1 MEHLRE
7 FLTEHLSWPLARE
20 IVLLA
25 VIAAIAIVSYFIM
38 NYVMRKVKEIVED
51 TETKIDDILLDTSM
65 RKALSCL
72 VPALIVN
79 YFLPQLFDNS
89 TSLHQW
95 IKTLTSLYVLTAVIY
110 VCIVLVKNLYHLM
123 EDTEKTRRYAVK
135 GIFQMVRLIIICIGV
150 IIGLSMIL
158 GREPTAIVTAIG
170 ASAAVLMLVFKDTIM
185 GLVASVQL
193 SANNMLRKGDWLV
206 CDSHGINGTVTD
218 VSLITVKVLNWDNS
232 ISTIPPYTLI
242 TDSFRNYR
250 NMRDMG
256 GRRVERSILIDLNTV
271 RFLEPDEIER
281 LRSRGRLDGLGEID
295 ARNMVNLH
303 LLRLYLDNFIR
314 HDQRVN
320 SSMLFMV
327 RQMQPTAQGLPVQL
341 YFFTK
346 VTAWRE
352 FEQVQSDIF
361 DHVYAIVNEFS
372 LRMFQAPAGSD
383 ISSRPAGRMQ
393 NVGLPVRD

>member
-1 MEHLRE
+1 MEQLRE
-7 FLTEHLSWPLARE
+7 FLTEHLPWPLARE
-20 IVLLA
+20 IALLA

-38 NYVMRKVKEIVED
+38 DYAMRKVKEIVED
-51 TETKIDDILLDTSM
+51 TETKIDDILLDASM

-79 YFLPQLFDNS
+79 YFLPQLYDNS
-89 TSLHQW
+89 TTLHQW
-95 IKTLTSLYVLTAVIY
+95 IKTFTALYILTAVIY

-150 IIGLSMIL
+150 IIGLSMLL

-218 VSLITVKVLNWDNS
+218 VSLTTVKVLNWDNS

-281 LRSRGRLDGLGEID
+281 LRSRGRLEGLGDID

-314 HDQRVN
+314 HDRRVN

-327 RQMQPTAQGLPVQL
+327 RQMQPTAQGLPLQL

-361 DHVYAIVNEFS
+361 DHVYAIVNEFG
-372 LRMFQAPAGSD
+372 LRMFQTLAGSD
-383 ISSRPAGRMQ
+383 ISRLPVGRM
-393 NVGLPVRD
+393 

>member
-1 MEHLRE
+1 MEQLRE
-7 FLTEHLSWPLARE
+7 FLTEHLPWPLARE
-20 IVLLA
+20 IAMLA

-38 NYVMRKVKEIVED
+38 DYAMRKVKEIVED
-51 TETKIDDILLDTSM
+51 TETKIDDILLDASM

-79 YFLPQLFDNS
+79 YFFPQLYDNS
-89 TSLHQW
+89 TTLHQW
-95 IKTLTSLYVLTAVIY
+95 IKTFTALYVLTAVIY

-150 IIGLSMIL
+150 IIGLSMLL

-218 VSLITVKVLNWDNS
+218 VSLTTVKVLNWDNS

-281 LRSRGRLDGLGEID
+281 LRSRGRLEGLGDID

-314 HDQRVN
+314 HDRRVN

-327 RQMQPTAQGLPVQL
+327 RQMQPTAQGLPLQL

-361 DHVYAIVNEFS
+361 DHVYAIVNEFG
-372 LRMFQAPAGSD
+372 LRMFQTLAGSD
-383 ISSRPAGRMQ
+383 ISRLPVGRM
-393 NVGLPVRD
+393 

>member
-1 MEHLRE
+1 MEQLRE
-7 FLTEHLSWPLARE
+7 FLTEHLPWPLARE
-20 IVLLA
+20 IALLA

-38 NYVMRKVKEIVED
+38 DYAMRKVKEIVED
-51 TETKIDDILLDTSM
+51 TETKIDDILLDASM

-79 YFLPQLFDNS
+79 YFLPQLYDNS
-89 TSLHQW
+89 TTLHQW
-95 IKTLTSLYVLTAVIY
+95 IKTFTALYVLTAVIY

-150 IIGLSMIL
+150 IIGLSMLL

-218 VSLITVKVLNWDNS
+218 VSLTTVKVLNWDNS

-281 LRSRGRLDGLGEID
+281 LRSRGRLEGLGDID

-314 HDQRVN
+314 HDRRVN

-327 RQMQPTAQGLPVQL
+327 RQMQPTAQGLPLQL

-361 DHVYAIVNEFS
+361 DHVYAIVNEFG
-372 LRMFQAPAGSD
+372 LRMFQTLAGSD
-383 ISSRPAGRMQ
+383 ISRLPVGRM
-393 NVGLPVRD
+393 

>member
-1 MEHLRE
+1 MEQLRQ
-7 FLTEHLSWPLARE
+7 FLTLHLPWPIARE
-20 IVLLA
+20 IALLA
-25 VIAAIAIVSYFIM
+25 VIAAIAIVSYFVM
-38 NYVMRKVKEIVED
+38 NYAMRKVKEIVEG
-51 TETKIDDILLDTSM
+51 TETRIDDILLDASM
-65 RKALSCL
+65 RKALSRL

-79 YFLPQLFDNS
+79 YFLPQLYDNS

-95 IKTLTSLYVLTAVIY
+95 LKTLTALYVLTAVIY

-170 ASAAVLMLVFKDTIM
+170 ASAAVLMLVFKDTIL

-218 VSLITVKVLNWDNS
+218 VSLTTVKVLNWDNS

-242 TDSFRNYR
+242 TDSFRNYQ

-281 LRSRGRLDGLGEID
+281 LRSRGRLEGLGEID
-295 ARNMVNLH
+295 VRNMVNLH

-314 HDQRVN
+314 HDRRVN

-327 RQMQPTAQGLPVQL
+327 RQMQPTAQGLPLQL

-361 DHVYAIVNEFS
+361 DHVYAIVNEFG
-372 LRMFQAPAGSD
+372 LRMFQTPAGSD
-383 ISSRPAGRMQ
+383 ISR
-393 NVGLPVRD
+393 LPVRSV

>member
-1 MEHLRE
+1 MEHIRE
-7 FLTEHLSWPLARE
+7 FLTEQLPWPIARE
-20 IVLLA
+20 IALLA
-25 VIAAIAIVSYFIM
+25 VIALIAVVSYYIM
-38 NYVMRKVKEIVED
+38 SFLMRKVKDIVEGSR
-51 TETKIDDILLDTSM
+51 TNIDDILLDKSM
-65 RKALSCL
+65 RTALSRL
-72 VPALIVN
+72 MPALIVN
-79 YFLPQLFDNS
+79 YFLPQLYVNAN
-89 TSLHQW
+89 TLHRW
-95 IKTLTSLYVLTAVIY
+95 IKILTALYVLIAVIY

-135 GIFQMVRLIIICIGV
+135 GIFQMVRLVVIGIGV

-218 VSLITVKVLNWDNS
+218 VSLTTVKVLNWDNS
-232 ISTIPPYTLI
+232 ISTIPPYTLV
-242 TDSFRNYR
+242 TDSFRNYQ

-271 RFLEPDEIER
+271 RFLEPAEIER
-281 LRSRGRLDGLGEID
+281 LRSRGRLDGLGD
-295 ARNMVNLH
+295 PDFRNMVNLH

-314 HDQRVN
+314 NDSRVN
-320 SSMLFMV
+320 SSMLYMV
-327 RQMQPTAQGLPVQL
+327 RQLQPTSQGLPLQL
-341 YFFTK
+341 YFFTTS
-346 VTAWRE
+346 TAWRD

-361 DHVYAIVNEFS
+361 DHVYAIVNEFG
-372 LRMFQAPAGSD
+372 LRMYQAPAGSD
-383 ISSRPAGRMQ
+383 FSYTGR
-393 NVGLPVRD
+393 

>member
-1 MEHLRE
+1 MEQLRE
-7 FLTEHLSWPLARE
+7 FLTEHLPWPLARE
-20 IVLLA
+20 IAMLA

-38 NYVMRKVKEIVED
+38 DYAMRKVKEIVED
-51 TETKIDDILLDTSM
+51 TETKIDDILLDASM

-79 YFLPQLFDNS
+79 YFLPQLYDNS
-89 TSLHQW
+89 TTLHQW

-206 CDSHGINGTVTD
+206 CDSHCINGTVTD
-218 VSLITVKVLNWDNS
+218 VSLTTVKVLNWDNS

-281 LRSRGRLDGLGEID
+281 LRSRGRLEGLGDID

-314 HDQRVN
+314 HDRRVN

-327 RQMQPTAQGLPVQL
+327 RQMQPTAQGLPLQL

-361 DHVYAIVNEFS
+361 DHVYAIVNEFG
-372 LRMFQAPAGSD
+372 LRMFQTLAGSD
-383 ISSRPAGRMQ
+383 ISRLPVGRM
-393 NVGLPVRD
+393 

>member
-1 MEHLRE
+1 MEQLRE
-7 FLTEHLSWPLARE
+7 FLTEHLPWPLARE
-20 IVLLA
+20 IALLA

-38 NYVMRKVKEIVED
+38 DYAMRKVKEIVED
-51 TETKIDDILLDTSM
+51 TETKIDDILLDASM

-79 YFLPQLFDNS
+79 YFLPQLYDNS
-89 TSLHQW
+89 TTLHQW
-95 IKTLTSLYVLTAVIY
+95 IKTFTALYVLTAVIY

-150 IIGLSMIL
+150 IIGLSMLL

-218 VSLITVKVLNWDNS
+218 VSLTTVKVLNWDNS
-232 ISTIPPYTLI
+232 ISTIPPYTVI
-242 TDSFRNYR
+242 TDSLRNYR
-250 NMRDMG
+250 IMRDLC
-256 GRRVERSILIDLNTV
+256 GRMFVLSILIDLNTV

-281 LRSRGRLDGLGEID
+281 LRSRGRLEGLGDID

-314 HDQRVN
+314 HDRRVN

-327 RQMQPTAQGLPVQL
+327 RQMQPTAQGLPLQL

-361 DHVYAIVNEFS
+361 DHVYAIVNEFG
-372 LRMFQAPAGSD
+372 LRMFQTLAGSD
-383 ISSRPAGRMQ
+383 ISRLPVGRM
-393 NVGLPVRD
+393 

>member
-1 MEHLRE
+1 MEHIRE
-7 FLTEHLSWPLARE
+7 FLTEQLPWPIARE
-20 IVLLA
+20 IALLA
-25 VIAAIAIVSYFIM
+25 VIALIAVVSYYIM
-38 NYVMRKVKEIVED
+38 SFLMRKVKDIVEG
-51 TETKIDDILLDTSM
+51 TRTNIDDILLDKSM
-65 RKALSCL
+65 RTALSRL
-72 VPALIVN
+72 MPALIVN
-79 YFLPQLFDNS
+79 YFLPQLYVNAN
-89 TSLHQW
+89 TLHRW
-95 IKTLTSLYVLTAVIY
+95 IKILTALYVLIAVIY

-135 GIFQMVRLIIICIGV
+135 GIFQMVRLVVIGIGV

-218 VSLITVKVLNWDNS
+218 VSLTTVKVLNWDNS
-232 ISTIPPYTLI
+232 ISTIPPYTLV
-242 TDSFRNYR
+242 TDSFRNYQ

-271 RFLEPDEIER
+271 RFLEADEIER
-281 LRSRGRLDGLGEID
+281 LRSRGRLDGLED
-295 ARNMVNLH
+295 TDFRNMVNLH

-314 HDQRVN
+314 NDSRVN
-320 SSMLFMV
+320 SSMLYMV
-327 RQMQPTAQGLPVQL
+327 RQLQPTSQGLPLQL
-341 YFFTK
+341 YFFTTS
-346 VTAWRE
+346 TAWRD

-361 DHVYAIVNEFS
+361 DHVYAIVNEFG
-372 LRMFQAPAGSD
+372 LRMYQAPAGSD
-383 ISSRPAGRMQ
+383 FSR
-393 NVGLPVRD
+393 LPICNL

>member
-1 MEHLRE
+1 MEQLRE
-7 FLTEHLSWPLARE
+7 FLTEHLPWPLARE
-20 IVLLA
+20 IALLA

-38 NYVMRKVKEIVED
+38 DYAMRKVKEIVED
-51 TETKIDDILLDTSM
+51 TETKIDDILLDASM

-79 YFLPQLFDNS
+79 YFLPQLYDNS
-89 TSLHQW
+89 TTLHQW
-95 IKTLTSLYVLTAVIY
+95 IKTFTALYVLTAVIY

-150 IIGLSMIL
+150 IIGLSMLL

-218 VSLITVKVLNWDNS
+218 VSLTTVKVLNWDNS

-281 LRSRGRLDGLGEID
+281 LRSRGRLEGLGDID
-295 ARNMVNLH
+295 ARKMVNLH

-314 HDQRVN
+314 HDRRVN

-327 RQMQPTAQGLPVQL
+327 RQMQPTAQGLPLQL

-361 DHVYAIVNEFS
+361 DHVYAIVNEFG
-372 LRMFQAPAGSD
+372 LRMFQTLAGSD
-383 ISSRPAGRMQ
+383 ISRLPVGRM
-393 NVGLPVRD
+393 

>member
-1 MEHLRE
+1 M
-7 FLTEHLSWPLARE
+7 
-20 IVLLA
+20 
-25 VIAAIAIVSYFIM
+25 
-38 NYVMRKVKEIVED
+38 
-51 TETKIDDILLDTSM
+51 
-65 RKALSCL
+65 
-72 VPALIVN
+72 
-79 YFLPQLFDNS
+79 
-89 TSLHQW
+89 
-95 IKTLTSLYVLTAVIY
+95 
-110 VCIVLVKNLYHLM
+110 LVKNLYHLM

-150 IIGLSMIL
+150 IIGLSMLL

-218 VSLITVKVLNWDNS
+218 VSLTTVKVLNWDNS

-281 LRSRGRLDGLGEID
+281 LRSRGRLEGLGDID

-314 HDQRVN
+314 HDRRVN

-327 RQMQPTAQGLPVQL
+327 RQMQPTAQGLPLQL

-361 DHVYAIVNEFS
+361 DHVYAIVNEFG
-372 LRMFQAPAGSD
+372 LRMFQTLAGSD
-383 ISSRPAGRMQ
+383 ISRLPVGRM
-393 NVGLPVRD
+393 

>member
-1 MEHLRE
+1 MEQLRE
-7 FLTEHLSWPLARE
+7 FLTEHLPWPLARE
-20 IVLLA
+20 IALLA

-38 NYVMRKVKEIVED
+38 NYAMRKVKEIVED
-51 TETKIDDILLDTSM
+51 TETKIDDILLDASM

-79 YFLPQLFDNS
+79 YFLPQLYDNS
-89 TSLHQW
+89 TTLHQW

-150 IIGLSMIL
+150 IIGLSMLL

-218 VSLITVKVLNWDNS
+218 VSLTTVKVLNWDNS

-242 TDSFRNYR
+242 TDSFRNYQ

-256 GRRVERSILIDLNTV
+256 GRRVERSILIDLNTI
-271 RFLEPDEIER
+271 RFLEADEIER
-281 LRSRGRLDGLGEID
+281 LRSRGRLEGLGDID

-314 HDQRVN
+314 HDRRVN

-327 RQMQPTAQGLPVQL
+327 RQMQPTAQGLPLQL

-361 DHVYAIVNEFS
+361 DHVYAIVNEFG
-372 LRMFQAPAGSD
+372 LRMFQTLAGSD
-383 ISSRPAGRMQ
+383 ISRHGSFI
-393 NVGLPVRD
+393 

>member
-1 MEHLRE
+1 MEQLRQ
-7 FLTEHLSWPLARE
+7 FLTLHLPWPIARE
-20 IVLLA
+20 IALLA
-25 VIAAIAIVSYFIM
+25 VIAAIAIVSYFVM
-38 NYVMRKVKEIVED
+38 NYAMRKVKEIVEG
-51 TETKIDDILLDTSM
+51 TETRIDDILLDASM
-65 RKALSCL
+65 RKALSRL

-79 YFLPQLFDNS
+79 YFLPQLYDNS

-95 IKTLTSLYVLTAVIY
+95 LKTLTALYVLTAVIY

-170 ASAAVLMLVFKDTIM
+170 ASAAVLMLVFKDTIL

-218 VSLITVKVLNWDNS
+218 VSLTTVKVLNWDNS

-242 TDSFRNYR
+242 TDSFRNYQ

-281 LRSRGRLDGLGEID
+281 LRSRGRLEGLGEID
-295 ARNMVNLH
+295 VRNMVNLH

-314 HDQRVN
+314 HDRRVN

-327 RQMQPTAQGLPVQL
+327 RQMQPTAQGLPLQL

-361 DHVYAIVNEFS
+361 DHVYAIVNEFG

-383 ISSRPAGRMQ
+383 ISR
-393 NVGLPVRD
+393 LPVRSV

>member
-135 GIFQMVRLIIICIGV
+135 GIFQMVRLIIICVGV

-170 ASAAVLMLVFKDTIM
+170 ASAAVLMLVFKDTIL

-271 RFLEPDEIER
+271 RFL
-281 LRSRGRLDGLGEID
+281 
-295 ARNMVNLH
+295 A
-303 LLRLYLDNFIR
+303 
-314 HDQRVN
+314 
-320 SSMLFMV
+320 
-327 RQMQPTAQGLPVQL
+327 
-341 YFFTK
+341 
-346 VTAWRE
+346 
-352 FEQVQSDIF
+352 
-361 DHVYAIVNEFS
+361 
-372 LRMFQAPAGSD
+372 
-383 ISSRPAGRMQ
+383 ISSLSRYSS
-393 NVGLPVRD
+393 

>member
-135 GIFQMVRLIIICIGV
+135 GIFQMVRLIIICVGV

-170 ASAAVLMLVFKDTIM
+170 ASAAVLMLVFKDTIL

-383 ISSRPAGRMQ
+383 ISSLPPGRMQ
-393 NVGLPVRD
+393 NVGLPVRG

>member
-1 MEHLRE
+1 MEQLRE
-7 FLTEHLSWPLARE
+7 FLTEHLPWPLARE
-20 IVLLA
+20 IALLA

-38 NYVMRKVKEIVED
+38 DYAMRKVKEIVED
-51 TETKIDDILLDTSM
+51 TETKIDDILLDASM

-79 YFLPQLFDNS
+79 YFLPQLYDNS
-89 TSLHQW
+89 TTLHQW
-95 IKTLTSLYVLTAVIY
+95 IKTFTALYVLTAVIY

-150 IIGLSMIL
+150 IIGLSMLL

-170 ASAAVLMLVFKDTIM
+170 ASEAVLMLVFKDTIM

-218 VSLITVKVLNWDNS
+218 VSLTTVKVLNWDNS

-281 LRSRGRLDGLGEID
+281 LRSRGRLEGLGDID

-314 HDQRVN
+314 HDRRVN

-327 RQMQPTAQGLPVQL
+327 RQMQPTAQGLPLQL

-361 DHVYAIVNEFS
+361 DHVYAIVNEFG
-372 LRMFQAPAGSD
+372 LRMFQTLAGSD
-383 ISSRPAGRMQ
+383 ISRLPVGRM
-393 NVGLPVRD
+393 

>member
-1 MEHLRE
+1 MEQLRQ
-7 FLTEHLSWPLARE
+7 FLTLHLPWPIARE
-20 IVLLA
+20 IALLA
-25 VIAAIAIVSYFIM
+25 VIAAIAIVSYFVM
-38 NYVMRKVKEIVED
+38 NYAMRKVKEIVEG
-51 TETKIDDILLDTSM
+51 TETRIDDILLDASM
-65 RKALSCL
+65 RKALSRL

-79 YFLPQLFDNS
+79 YFLPQLYDNS

-95 IKTLTSLYVLTAVIY
+95 LKTLTALYVLTAVIY

-170 ASAAVLMLVFKDTIM
+170 ASAAVLMLVFKDTIL

-218 VSLITVKVLNWDNS
+218 VSLTTVKVLNWDNS

-242 TDSFRNYR
+242 TDSFRNYQ

-271 RFLEPDEIER
+271 RFLESDEIER

-295 ARNMVNLH
+295 VRNMVNLH

-314 HDQRVN
+314 HDRRVN

-327 RQMQPTAQGLPVQL
+327 RQMQPTAQGLPLQL

-361 DHVYAIVNEFS
+361 DHVYAIVNEFG
-372 LRMFQAPAGSD
+372 LRMFQTPAGSD
-383 ISSRPAGRMQ
+383 ISR
-393 NVGLPVRD
+393 LPVRSV

>member
-1 MEHLRE
+1 MEQLRE
-7 FLTEHLSWPLARE
+7 FLTEHLPWPLARE
-20 IVLLA
+20 IAMLA

-38 NYVMRKVKEIVED
+38 NYAMRKVKEIVED
-51 TETKIDDILLDTSM
+51 TETKIDDILLDASM

-79 YFLPQLFDNS
+79 YFLPQLYDNS
-89 TSLHQW
+89 TTLHQW

-150 IIGLSMIL
+150 IIGLSMLL

-218 VSLITVKVLNWDNS
+218 VSLTTVKVLNWDNS

-242 TDSFRNYR
+242 TDSFRNYQ

-256 GRRVERSILIDLNTV
+256 GRRVERSILIDLNTI
-271 RFLEPDEIER
+271 RFLEADEIER
-281 LRSRGRLDGLGEID
+281 LRSRGRLEGLGDID

-314 HDQRVN
+314 HDRRVN

-327 RQMQPTAQGLPVQL
+327 RQMQPTAQGLPLQL

-361 DHVYAIVNEFS
+361 DHVYAIVNEFG
-372 LRMFQAPAGSD
+372 LRMFQTLAGSD
-383 ISSRPAGRMQ
+383 ISRLPVGRM
-393 NVGLPVRD
+393 

>member
-170 ASAAVLMLVFKDTIM
+170 ASAAVLMLVFKDTIL

-372 LRMFQAPAGSD
+372 LRMFQAPADSD
-383 ISSRPAGRMQ
+383 ISSLPAGRMQ

>member
-1 MEHLRE
+1 MEQLRQ
-7 FLTEHLSWPLARE
+7 FLTLHLPWPIARE
-20 IVLLA
+20 IALLA
-25 VIAAIAIVSYFIM
+25 VIAAIAIVSYFVM
-38 NYVMRKVKEIVED
+38 NYAMRKVKEIVEG
-51 TETKIDDILLDTSM
+51 TETRIDDILLDASM
-65 RKALSCL
+65 RKALSRL

-79 YFLPQLFDNS
+79 YFLPQLYDNS

-95 IKTLTSLYVLTAVIY
+95 LKTLTALYVLTAVIY

-170 ASAAVLMLVFKDTIM
+170 ASAAVLMLVFKDTIL

-218 VSLITVKVLNWDNS
+218 VSLTTVKVLNWDNS

-242 TDSFRNYR
+242 TDSFRNYQ

-295 ARNMVNLH
+295 VRNMVNLH

-314 HDQRVN
+314 HDRRVN

-327 RQMQPTAQGLPVQL
+327 RQMQPTAQGLPLQL

-361 DHVYAIVNEFS
+361 DHVYAIVNEFG
-372 LRMFQAPAGSD
+372 LRMFQTPAGSD
-383 ISSRPAGRMQ
+383 ISR
-393 NVGLPVRD
+393 LPVRSV